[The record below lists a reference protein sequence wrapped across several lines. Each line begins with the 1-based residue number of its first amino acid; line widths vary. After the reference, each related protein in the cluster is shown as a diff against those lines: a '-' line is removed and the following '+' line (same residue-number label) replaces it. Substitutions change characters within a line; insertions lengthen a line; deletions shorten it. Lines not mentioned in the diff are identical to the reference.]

1 MAIRKN
7 TVLVNDG
14 GSTGNKATATVAN
27 AAKAATTAAAKA
39 SPATKLST
47 TTVSVT
53 PPKTNTVT
61 SPTPQQTAPN
71 RVTTAVP
78 NVAVQTP
85 QQRAQNIVQNQRQTL
100 GAANRNKIQED
111 YQKRLSTWSAENE
124 QEWKQAR
131 QKARNA
137 ISQEKGRTYHV
148 GIDLNP
154 QQERSDKVNQAV
166 RNYQEINARRDTSSP
181 NATTQIASDDPTKN
195 PISYAADYVTGG
207 VESGVA
213 GVGRF
218 LEDTKYSM
226 DRTKKEDNL
235 YRQGWSR
242 EAVNNFLKQDDTKRQ
257 QNRGSN
263 ALEADAQRRMGAYQV
278 KEGSVARTL
287 GNAAQGVGNTIPSML
302 ANLVVPGSGMATLFM
317 SAAGNSAKEALDSGA
332 DFNKAYAYGV
342 LSGITEVATEKM
354 FGGIPAL
361 GQGYESIEK
370 AIEAAINRSAGN
382 EVERAILRYITD
394 AAGEATEEYLSEV
407 VGAYTRMLWDAEA
420 REKGIFAALDPEVQK
435 QAGEAALSGALSG
448 GFMNIISFT
457 PSGRYSADVE
467 AFADALVDS
476 GVLDES
482 AVRSRNGNI
491 KNEIYNLYDAGIG
504 NTNINK
510 ALDALDEGAGPEI
523 MQDLFTGIKQTA
535 ETRKAHLAEVQ
546 ANNKAVVESLPQAAR
561 ANVEAALDVAKDLGV
576 TVALDPSL
584 GIDNGMMDPTTGDIT
599 LNPLTRQPVFAVL
612 VHELSHRNE
621 GTKAYN
627 DLLKAVQSDF
637 DNRLRVSGSRFR
649 SVEEYANFLLANNY
663 RESEIP
669 SELVSNYAQEY
680 LFTDPQAIKQFVKAS
695 RSKASRI
702 WKALKQAITK
712 VKDPALINAEY
723 LYSQALGEATAASDA
738 GYWDTL
744 ALERNPAY
752 SRGRSELR
760 RGNDGNTSSVSENG
774 LGDGGVL
781 QEASEADLEGGRLA
795 TDESLRREMRQSGT
809 VLEGNLRRV
818 NDVLKNANN
827 LAKKAGAPDVQLRTT
842 DASTFAN
849 ALAAQMTDDNPY
861 KNHLSWHSAEEFA
874 DAGAQMFLTKDGKTG
889 VAVWPNGNITSV
901 FNSNKSK
908 GGSSTNL
915 MLTAIAMGG
924 NQLDCTGD
932 ALLQRY
938 ALYGFIPTGKIAFVD
953 EYAAP
958 DWDYAKFGRPDIY
971 FFVHNGQSAEEVARD
986 IGKYPEIRGEDVPY
1000 FPDWDAADDYR
1011 QAVING
1017 EQPMPKYSKGGT
1029 GLFDDYMS
1037 QYDYYSPDYNKG
1049 LEDWLSEDLEDDE
1062 DIPEAPDFAEYDDAQ
1077 LNNAYEEALEEDDE
1091 WTMEDIVAEAAN
1103 RAMPNSVVRDDAG
1116 RLKPVYHGTDMFGWT
1131 EIDLSALDDGRSI
1144 FLVDNPTTA
1153 STYSGATDESR
1164 TISSRV
1170 DIPNFK
1176 KMSDKQLQEFIDEQ
1190 MDGIYYAP
1198 EQADKAEAIEQ
1209 ELMLVNLDAQNA
1221 LDILND
1227 LADGIPDNAFK
1238 AYSEALEPLLDE
1250 DIDAQ
1255 ALEKQV
1261 SQLKKVMLRYPQYTE
1276 MIREGA
1282 QEMTGS
1288 DPFKTFEDT
1297 VRTVGNIRDAQ
1308 FTDGN
1313 SFWTKDNM
1321 AQFLRTEYEW
1331 GQKGNYKVYANL
1343 VNPLIIDGEGR
1354 WWNDLMDTLPE
1365 AIDYSGT
1372 WDNNTKTYSKNGNLT
1387 TRGVSAYAYDHGY
1400 DGVIFRDIVDEGGYA
1415 QFKSKGPATVYIAFD
1430 PNAVKSADAV
1440 TYDDDGKV
1448 IPLSERFNTERNE
1461 LRYSRGGTGLSEA
1474 NVTEEMSPA
1483 PYASTF
1489 YSRLQREV
1497 ENFKGDK
1504 IGASSVI
1511 SYLKGKGVKDEEI
1524 KWSGINTFLEGK
1536 KSVSKQELLD
1546 YLRANS
1552 LEITKETLRDS
1563 RPGEAFTVVSD
1574 NTGQALS
1581 ADDLQDFIRV
1591 IRDSTRQDIIAG
1603 YYDSFGKVDPDSVEV
1618 ERLDEDNG
1626 YPEYLVFADYID
1638 EDGWLHSEEMLD
1650 YYKGEASED
1659 YEPTRWPGYTT
1670 KGGTNYREYKYK
1682 LPGSSYTNP
1691 SMQAHWEDAGVLAH
1705 ARVQD
1710 FSSSDG
1716 GKVLFI
1722 EEIQSDWHN
1731 AGNTRGYFDKSK
1743 TPEQYLNEEEVAL
1756 IRAISEDEALQYV
1769 ARRLV
1774 EEGYASERYVTKYML
1789 HTVPWYDYMEILEE
1803 NQAYGNRVA
1812 AWYKNLQTNREERRE
1827 LSYRP
1832 KEAQVGVPEAPF
1844 KKNYTDFV
1852 LKSLLREAA
1861 ENDYDYV
1868 AWTTGKMQ
1876 EDRWSSAYAEGY
1888 RIEYDQDIPKF
1899 LNKYGKQW
1907 GARVQS
1913 LSIGDSLSKYSDYGL
1928 VEELKKHSVDYLV
1941 LNEEDPSVKENTLK
1955 KIEEDF
1961 RYAGYAAYNFLS
1973 ANSEEALW
1981 ETLPYGSKPMVM
1993 DVLRRMSSFDINGL
2007 VASDYEGVRDS
2018 VGNAL
2023 FWTASAT
2030 GDDYL
2035 MESYKDVFRGAAVYD
2050 KIKNSV
2056 AYDKDVVN
2064 LRPYNS
2070 VAWATRKDL
2079 EKELSELNSPNKAQ
2093 VGFAGDVPAIPITP
2107 QMKQSVLYEGQPL
2120 FSRGGTGLREN
2131 VSKVASNTYTRTD
2144 YIDDIN
2150 KALMGLDDED
2160 SPYTYNVKSEA
2171 QSLAN
2176 AQARI
2181 DADLKGE
2188 MQTLPN
2194 QEVFD
2199 GEDTDTAMMIMHEMF
2214 EQGNVDEALRWAKII
2229 QEKGT
2234 EAGQRIQAF
2243 AKYTRTPE
2251 GFIVKG
2257 ERAIDNALNEWAEKH
2272 PREVELIKQLADH
2285 LTEWYPSFT
2294 ADITTEEGFQ
2304 AVADYIRALAK
2315 EYKVDLEQTEAE
2327 WIANL
2332 LNEKRRA
2339 KEIEKAF
2346 ERLQAGLG
2354 TDLTGEE
2361 VDEIFQYIEEAK
2373 QYPSTSKEAAELHAK
2388 AAAVIAKHLNSSF
2401 TDKWNAWRYLAMLGN
2416 TGTHIRNMLG
2426 NILFGTVVDIKN
2438 ALAGQL
2444 EAATGL
2450 FTDIDRTKT
2459 ANIAYLLT
2467 PEGQAL
2473 YKAAKQDGNDIYTV
2487 LSGESKYNINRE
2499 IEGQKQIFDFA
2510 PLEALRK
2517 FNGDMLEKE
2526 DWWTLKEDYAKYLSN
2541 YMYANGLSPEILQ
2554 DPNNAQARKA
2564 RVYAVQEAQ
2573 KATFRNVNEFAKR
2586 YTEFSNGL
2594 NNSNNLAV
2602 RAIGTMAEGLL
2613 PFKNTPANILAR
2625 GAEYSPLGLLDA
2637 VGKGVEMVARG
2648 TVSADEFIDSL
2659 SSGLTG
2665 TGIMVLGY
2673 MLASMGL
2680 VTGGDDDDEKL
2691 QKLKDAEGWQPYSLH
2706 VGDKYYTL
2714 DWVAPAA
2721 IPLFVGANLQALG
2734 EMQGADFNDFLTSL
2748 STMAEPLTEM
2758 TMMQG
2763 VNNILE
2769 SISYGEN
2776 KLVDTAFT
2784 MGTNYVTQAVP
2795 TALGQVARA
2804 VDETRRTSTT
2814 DNDGFLGDL
2823 EYTWRKARSKIPF
2836 LSRENEPYLDVWGRE
2851 QENAGGN
2858 VAGRLAYNMLS
2869 PGYYSQEN
2877 VAGVDMLIEDL
2888 YAATGEAKYLPS
2900 SPSRSLNINGEKTRL
2915 SAEDY
2920 TTYAKA
2926 KGRTARGLIEDYIA
2940 QGGELEWETVGEA
2953 VELAYKISNAYGKAM
2968 VGADLTEEEA
2978 SYLDL
2983 ISAGADP
2990 VEILNMGK
2998 LSKKQRELFIDGLE
3012 RGYTL
3017 EQMQAAYDAG
3027 FGGTK
3032 VVVTDSLDPE
3042 MYYALMDAGAS
3053 PEAVAAVD
3061 ANGNATWTQQEIY
3074 ESALSEEEKRLIWE
3088 MMGYKTSYDTY
3099 ARKH

>member
-14 GSTGNKATATVAN
+14 GRTGNMATATVAN

-47 TTVSVT
+47 ATVSVT

-78 NVAVQTP
+78 NVAVQAP
-85 QQRAQNIVQNQRQTL
+85 QQRAQNIVQNQKQTL
-100 GAANRNKIQED
+100 GAANRNKIQQD
-111 YQKRLSTWSAENE
+111 YQKRLSTWSEQNE

-131 QKARNA
+131 QEARNA

-278 KEGSVARTL
+278 KEGSVAQTL

-302 ANLVVPGSGMATLFM
+302 SNLVVPGSGMATLFM

-420 REKGIFAALDPEVQK
+420 REKGVFAALDPEVQK

-504 NTNINK
+504 NTNINR

-546 ANNKAVVESLPQAAR
+546 ANNKAVVETLPQAAR

-649 SVEEYANFLLANNY
+649 SVGEYANFLLANNY

-781 QEASEADLEGGRLA
+781 QEASETDLEGGRL
-795 TDESLRREMRQSGT
+795 TSDENLRGEMSQSRD
-809 VLEGNLRRV
+809 VLERNLRRV
-818 NDVLKNANN
+818 NDVLKNAND

-861 KNHLSWHSAEEFA
+861 KNHLSWHSAEQFA
-874 DAGAQMFLTKDGKTG
+874 NAGAQMFLTKDGKTG
-889 VAVWPNGNITSV
+889 VAVWPDGDITSV

-908 GGSSTNL
+908 GGSSANL
-915 MLTAIAMGG
+915 MLTAISMGG

-932 ALLQRY
+932 ALLQKY
-938 ALYGFIPTGKIAFVD
+938 IMYGFIPTGKIAFKD
-953 EYAAP
+953 EEASP

-971 FFVHNGQSAEEVARD
+971 FFVHNGQSAEEVANN
-986 IGKYPEIRGEDVPY
+986 IGNYPEIRGEDVPY

-1011 QAVING
+1011 QAVKNG

-1103 RAMPNSVVRDDAG
+1103 RAMPNSVVRDAAG
-1116 RLKPVYHGTDMFGWT
+1116 RLMPVYHGTDMFGWT

-1198 EQADKAEAIEQ
+1198 TEADKAEAIEQ
-1209 ELMLVNLDAQNA
+1209 EVMLVNLDAQNA

-1238 AYSEALEPLLDE
+1238 AYYEALEPLQYGHQYGE
-1250 DIDAQ
+1250 AIDAQ
-1255 ALEKQV
+1255 TLEKLV

-1297 VRTVGNIRDAQ
+1297 VRIVGNIRDAQ

-1372 WDNNTKTYSKNGNLT
+1372 WDNNTKTYSKNGQLT

-1461 LRYSRGGTGLSEA
+1461 LRYSRGGTGLNDSD
-1474 NVTEEMSPA
+1474 VTEEMSPA

-1497 ENFKGDK
+1497 ENFKGNK

-1536 KSVSKQELLD
+1536 KSVGKDELLD

-1552 LEITKETLRDS
+1552 LEITRETLSSKGAYELVDEET
-1563 RPGEAFTVVSD
+1563 GEVVNAASENDIYSALTEWASD
-1574 NTGQALS
+1574 AIN
-1581 ADDLQDFIRV
+1581 
-1591 IRDSTRQDIIAG
+1591 AG
-1603 YYDSFGKVDPDSVEV
+1603 EFREIGNLDADSVEV
-1618 ERLDEDNG
+1618 VDGDYDEFSG
-1626 YPEYLVFADYID
+1626 YQQYDIFADIYD
-1638 EDGWLHSEEMLD
+1638 DDGNYLERALISVFRANRDNAPRWSQ
-1650 YYKGEASED
+1650 YATVGGE
-1659 YEPTRWPGYTT
+1659 
-1670 KGGTNYREYKYK
+1670 NYREYKYK
-1682 LPGSSYTNP
+1682 LPGSDYHNRAMDT
-1691 SMQAHWEDAGVLAH
+1691 HWGDRGVLAH

-1710 FSSSDG
+1710 FKSSAG
-1716 GKVLFI
+1716 EKVLFI
-1722 EEIQSDWHN
+1722 DEIQSDWHN
-1731 AGNTRGYFDKSK
+1731 EGSKIGYFEKGADPK
-1743 TPEQYLNEEEVAL
+1743 A
-1756 IRAISEDEALQYV
+1756 YV
-1769 ARRLV
+1769 
-1774 EEGYASERYVTKYML
+1774 ER
-1789 HTVPWYDYMEILEE
+1789 ERQAILEE
-1803 NQAYGNRVA
+1803 LDKSPSLRIIAEELVKRNVTDSYKHAQNYMLTSDPFERHDEKLMNILTDEKFSA
-1812 AWYKNLQTNREERRE
+1812 AAEDYLQWNEKVQQYIKDNSR
-1827 LSYRP
+1827 LSWGEP
-1832 KEAQVGVPEAPF
+1832 LGIPDAPF
-1844 KKNYTDFV
+1844 RKNYTDYV

-1861 ENDYDYV
+1861 ENGYNYL

-1876 EDRWSSAYAEGY
+1876 EQRWSSQYSEGY

-1907 GARVQS
+1907 GAKVES
-1913 LSIGDSLSKYSDYGL
+1913 LEIGDGKGVSSMTD
-1928 VEELKKHSVDYLV
+1928 EELVDRYNYL
-1941 LNEEDPSVKENTLK
+1941 LGENRYETFADDSWMPLYQKNTLLSSMEAEIK
-1955 KIEEDF
+1955 NVAAATVLYLEGAGIHAPGSKAFF
-1961 RYAGYAAYNFLS
+1961 RDIYRGEGAENFVSPLDLDLDVDDIQTYVIDANANGYTDTDPDKFFAMYSVYPAIKNAIAYN
-1973 ANSEEALW
+1973 
-1981 ETLPYGSKPMVM
+1981 P
-1993 DVLRRMSSFDINGL
+1993 D
-2007 VASDYEGVRDS
+2007 
-2018 VGNAL
+2018 GNIYSTRTWL
-2023 FWTASAT
+2023 
-2030 GDDYL
+2030 
-2035 MESYKDVFRGAAVYD
+2035 
-2050 KIKNSV
+2050 
-2056 AYDKDVVN
+2056 
-2064 LRPYNS
+2064 
-2070 VAWATRKDL
+2070 TRKGAEAEVSGR
-2079 EKELSELNSPNKAQ
+2079 EKHY
-2093 VGFAGDVPAIPITP
+2093 VVPSIPITP

-2181 DADLKGE
+2181 DADLEGE

-2315 EYKVDLEQTEAE
+2315 EYNVTLEQTEAE

-2416 TGTHIRNMLG
+2416 TRTHIRNMLG

-2526 DWWTLKEDYAKYLSN
+2526 DWWALQGDYAKYLSN

-2940 QGGELEWETVGEA
+2940 QGGELEWDTVGEA

-2998 LSKKQRELFIDGLE
+2998 LSKKQRELFTEGLE

-3017 EQMQAAYDAG
+3017 EQMKTAYDAG

-3053 PEAVAAVD
+3053 PEAIAAVD
-3061 ANGNATWTQQEIY
+3061 TNGNATWTQQEIF